1 MVKLLRVVA
10 IVFLLVGLIGTA
22 AITGFQVMQW
32 VRDRVFTLDSI
43 YLALCGAAVAT
54 AGMLTLALLEIRDA
68 IIQVS
73 SSSTPT
79 AKPDATRRNIDV
91 RTSYLDIRDR

>member
-1 MVKLLRVVA
+1 MVKLLRVVG
-10 IVFLLVGLIGTA
+10 IVFLLLGLVGTA
-22 AITGFQVMQW
+22 AAAGFQVMQW
-32 VRDRVFTLDSI
+32 VRDRVFSFDVF
-43 YLALCGAAVAT
+43 YLALYGAAVTT

-68 IIQVS
+68 IIQAS